1 MEGRMRHNAGASL
14 DDYMAVITR
23 KTASLFAAGG
33 SVAADLAG
41 APTEDHRRDGAAG
54 TRRRVGVSDG
64 RRPARHHGPG
74 REDRQAGRLRSARG
88 IISLPVVLSVQNNA
102 ELRRLFCSKLEGD
115 NLKRALEIR
124 REPSLIARGRGL
136 AAEKVEH
143 ARTIL
148 MQDLEPSLYRDCLEK
163 LIDDQIDRDL

>member
-1 MEGRMRHNAGASL
+1 M
-14 DDYMAVITR
+14 
-23 KTASLFAAGG
+23 G
-33 SVAADLAG
+33 SDLRA
-41 APTEDHRRDGAAG
+41 
-54 TRRRVGVSDG
+54 
-64 RRPARHHGPG
+64 
-74 REDRQAGRLRSARG
+74 G

-115 NLKRALEIR
+115 NLKRALEIIR
-124 REPSLIARGRGL
+124 DPSLIARGRGL